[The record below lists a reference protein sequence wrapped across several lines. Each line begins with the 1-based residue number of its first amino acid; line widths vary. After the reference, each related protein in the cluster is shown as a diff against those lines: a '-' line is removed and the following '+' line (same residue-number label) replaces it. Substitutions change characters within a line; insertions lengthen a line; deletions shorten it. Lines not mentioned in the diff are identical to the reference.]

1 MNPQALFDAAVVIPT
16 VLRPSLLGAVRS
28 VFAQDIRGRVQ
39 ILIGI
44 DKPLGDP
51 AMLDRLRAE
60 CPAHM
65 HLTVL
70 DLGYSTSA
78 RHGGVYSNGYSGALR
93 TILSYAANSPRVA
106 YLDDDNWWAPSHL
119 SDLVAALDGHDW
131 AYSYRWYVDPATD
144 APLAIDRWES
154 VGLGGAF
161 AERFGGF
168 VDTSS
173 LMLEK
178 GRCHMV
184 FPLWAIA
191 MFPKGDGE
199 DRMVFQTLKEMKG
212 RGTGKASS
220 FYRLNPDD
228 GNHPIRL
235 QFMAEDRAREDR
247 ARDSSPAGPPA

>member
-1 MNPQALFDAAVVIPT
+1 MDSQIPFDAAVVVPT
-16 VLRPSLLGAVRS
+16 VLRPSLLGAIRS
-28 VFAQDIRGRVQ
+28 VFAQDLPGRIQ

-44 DKPLGDP
+44 DRPLGDRSI
-51 AMLDRLRAE
+51 LDRLSAE
-60 CPAHM
+60 CPSHM
-65 HLTVL
+65 HLSIL
-70 DLGYSTSA
+70 DLGYSTSV
-78 RHGGVYSNGYSGALR
+78 RHGGIYSNAYSGALR

-106 YLDDDNWWAPSHL
+106 YLDDDNWWAPTHL
-119 SDLVAALDGHDW
+119 SDLIAALEGHDW
-131 AYSYRWYVDPATD
+131 AFSHRWYVDSATD

-161 AERFGGF
+161 AEDFGGF

-199 DRMVFQTLKEMKG
+199 DRTVFQALKTMQG
-212 RGTGKASS
+212 RTTAKATS
-220 FYRLNPDD
+220 FYRLNPAD
-228 GNHPIRL
+228 GNHAIRL
-235 QFMAEDRAREDR
+235 GWIADARSEEFGR
-247 ARDSSPAGPPA
+247 R

>member
-1 MNPQALFDAAVVIPT
+1 MNPHPLFDAAVVVPT
-16 VLRPSLLGAVRS
+16 VLRPSLLRAVRS
-28 VFAQDIRGRVQ
+28 VFAQDLVGRVQ
-39 ILIGI
+39 VLVGI
-44 DKPLGDP
+44 DVTQGDP
-51 AMLDRLRAE
+51 GLIDQLRRE
-60 CPAHM
+60 CPARM

-78 RHGGVYSNGYSGALR
+78 RHGGIYSNAYSGALR

-119 SDLVAALDGHDW
+119 ADLAAALDGHDW
-131 AYSYRWYVDPATD
+131 AFSQRWYVDPATD
-144 APLAIDRWES
+144 APLAVDGLES
-154 VGLGGAF
+154 VGVAAGAY
-161 AERFGGF
+161 AESFGGF

-199 DRMVFQTLKEMKG
+199 DRTVFQALKDMAG
-212 RGTGKASS
+212 RGTGRATS

-228 GNHPIRL
+228 LNHARRMEWI
-235 QFMAEDRAREDR
+235 AESRA
-247 ARDSSPAGPPA
+247 ASSTAPPA